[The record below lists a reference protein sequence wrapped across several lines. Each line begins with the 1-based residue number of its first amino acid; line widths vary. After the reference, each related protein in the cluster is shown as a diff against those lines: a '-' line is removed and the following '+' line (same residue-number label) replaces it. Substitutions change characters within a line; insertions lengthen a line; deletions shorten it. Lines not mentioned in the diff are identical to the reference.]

1 MAAVAAGAM
10 VVAAMEVEEM
20 DLAVLPE
27 EEASFA
33 CPSFAS

>member
-1 MAAVAAGAM
+1 MAAGAM

-27 EEASFA
+27 EENSPFYTHT
-33 CPSFAS
+33 SSV

>member
-1 MAAVAAGAM
+1 MAAGAV
-10 VVAAMEVEEM
+10 VVAAVEVEEM

-27 EEASFA
+27 EVASFA